1 MMEKFEYISENENS
15 TIKLGEKFSSQLKYG
30 DIIGFNGDLG
40 SGKTTFIKGILK
52 GLNYKEIVTSPTFTL
67 INEYDA
73 KYKVLHI
80 DFYRETNIERWNNMG
95 FHDIINDDAIIII
108 EWADLL
114 LDLLP
119 DNMLKIYFNHLSE
132 NHRKIYTK

>member
-1 MMEKFEYISENENS
+1 MIKINTISKSYNDTFQLGLDFSNK
-15 TIKLGEKFSSQLKYG
+15 IKSGHV
-30 DIIGFNGDLG
+30 IGLIGDLA
-40 SGKTTFIKGILK
+40 SGKTSFVKGVLK
-52 GLNYKEIVTSPTFTL
+52 GLNYKHDVTSPTFTL
-67 INEYDA
+67 INEYNA
-73 KYKVLHI
+73 KVKVIHI

-95 FHDIINDDAIIII
+95 FHDIVNDDAIIII

>member
-1 MMEKFEYISENENS
+1 MIKINTISKSYNDTFQLGLDFSNK
-15 TIKLGEKFSSQLKYG
+15 IKSG
-30 DIIGFNGDLG
+30 DVIGLIGDLA
-40 SGKTTFIKGILK
+40 SGKTSFVKGVLK
-52 GLNYKEIVTSPTFTL
+52 GLNYKHDVTSPTFTL
-67 INEYDA
+67 INEYNA
-73 KYKVLHI
+73 KIKVIHI

-95 FHDIINDDAIIII
+95 FHDIVNDDAIIII